1 VVTDSEE
8 RVLLVRRSVDPRK
21 GYWCLPGGFIELG
34 ETPEQAALRELEEE
48 TGFSGRIGK
57 LLGVTSISGM
67 IYDTILMIGYSV
79 RQYSG
84 ELTAGDDASD
94 AAFFRSQ
101 ELPEIAF
108 DSHLRF
114 IREYY
119 ANPRLSNS

>member
-1 VVTDSEE
+1 M
-8 RVLLVRRSVDPRK
+8 
-21 GYWCLPGGFIELG
+21 ELG

-48 TGFSGRIGK
+48 TGLSGTIGK
-57 LLGVTSISGM
+57 LLGLASTPGM

-79 RQYSG
+79 YQYTG

-94 AAFFRSQ
+94 AAFFRPRD
-101 ELPEIAF
+101 LPEIAF